1 MSKLK
6 VIDMGAENF
15 HFFCFFLSVT
25 KISVIAV
32 LIKTILPSA
41 GEKMNK
47 CKTYEM

>member
-6 VIDMGAENF
+6 VEIMGDF
-15 HFFCFFLSVT
+15 PFFWSVT

-32 LIKTILPSA
+32 LIETILPSA

-47 CKTYEM
+47 CKTH

>member
-6 VIDMGAENF
+6 VEITGEENLPF
-15 HFFCFFLSVT
+15 VFWSVT

-32 LIKTILPSA
+32 LIGTILPSA

-47 CKTYEM
+47 CKTH